1 MQLDSFRRYEVLWR
15 RRLDRSGTLSGAAEA
30 KACKCL
36 HICATSDDA
45 GHRILATLIHKPWHI
60 SRTPPRKKIIADRC
74 FVYNVSDCEATQ
86 STTDIYNGACYD
98 RHIHV
103 KYRRSMRRALQNEAS
118 LRLLRIFLTFAFGHL
133 WSKCNCEKVMCLSH
147 VPFLSKVIKLW
158 VYFKLPVWSFFVF
171 VFPSKSQN
179 PLAAQPNV
187 QLAA

>member
-1 MQLDSFRRYEVLWR
+1 MQLDSFQRYEVLWR

-60 SRTPPRKKIIADRC
+60 SRTPARKKIIADRC
-74 FVYNVSDCEATQ
+74 FVHNVSNCEATQ

-118 LRLLRIFLTFAFGHL
+118 LRLLRILLTFAFGHL
-133 WSKCNCEKVMCLSH
+133 WSKGESEKWICVSLTRRLIKKWARGNCMSQSTPDNFWTCL
-147 VPFLSKVIKLW
+147 LRQIRKNRERAGGKG
-158 VYFKLPVWSFFVF
+158 Y
-171 VFPSKSQN
+171 
-179 PLAAQPNV
+179 
-187 QLAA
+187 